1 MVNKI
6 YLKKGDNMKVLGIN
20 SSPREESNVRIALE
34 AALEAAGAKG
44 AETEIIDVNGLAISP
59 CQADNY
65 CKEHDSECALNDDM
79 ADIYKKMEEADGII
93 LATPIYFFDITAQ
106 AKTVIDRL
114 YCYFMNEKY
123 SELFSNKN
131 VAIIA
136 TNGGAPVEA
145 FEGSLKTQMVAF
157 ETLGFKTGDILVLG
171 DNNIPGAIKEKED
184 QLEKAKALG
193 ENLL

>member
-1 MVNKI
+1 
-6 YLKKGDNMKVLGIN
+6 
-20 SSPREESNVRIALE
+20 
-34 AALEAAGAKG
+34 
-44 AETEIIDVNGLAISP
+44 
-59 CQADNY
+59 
-65 CKEHDSECALNDDM
+65 
-79 ADIYKKMEEADGII
+79 
-93 LATPIYFFDITAQ
+93 
-106 AKTVIDRL
+106 
-114 YCYFMNEKY
+114 MNEKY

-145 FEGSLKTQMVAF
+145 FEGSLKTQMVAL

-184 QLEKAKALG
+184 QLGKAKALG